1 VSSVLG
7 KLGVSTRADAAR
19 VAQDRGLLVATSS

>member
-7 KLGVSTRADAAR
+7 KLEVSTRADAAR
-19 VAQDRGLLVATSS
+19 EAQRRGLLDPVAS